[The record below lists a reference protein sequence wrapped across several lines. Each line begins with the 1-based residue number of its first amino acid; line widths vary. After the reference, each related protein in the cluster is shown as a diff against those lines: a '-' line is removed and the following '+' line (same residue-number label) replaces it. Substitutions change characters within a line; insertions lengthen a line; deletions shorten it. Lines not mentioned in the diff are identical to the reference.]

1 MFAGWEAA
9 PARSWSIA
17 LTAMNSST
25 IPILV
30 ALFIQLALGLVV
42 FQANRHRKSNQSFL
56 LLSLVAAGW
65 LYSLYYAVGA
75 TTAPRATFWIRQAS
89 AFGVLLLVVFDLLR
103 LSIKSGE
110 RPWREIL

>member
-42 FQANRHRKSNQSFL
+42 FQANRHRRSNQSFL

-65 LYSLYYAVGA
+65 LCSLRYAFVA
-75 TTAPRATFWIRQAS
+75 TTSIAAAFWIRQAS
-89 AFGVLLLVVFDLLR
+89 AFGVLLLTVFNLLR
-103 LSIKSGE
+103 LSITNGE
-110 RPWREIL
+110 R